1 MAYFEIYLSN
11 FPAELALEGPRADP
25 LVLPHV
31 VVEVALGDERVL
43 ADVARVGLLL
53 LVLDADV
60 LVDARL
66 VEHLVADGA
75 RRVEGALLVVG
86 HKVLL
91 VPQPH
96 MPRQARPVDEH
107 LAAVAALLWL
117 LLVLALLVPVE
128 VALRPKHL
136 PAVAEELLDRLL
148 RPVLHVN
155 ALVLRQVAVDRFS
168 RN

>member
-1 MAYFEIYLSN
+1 M
-11 FPAELALEGPRADP
+11 
-25 LVLPHV
+25 
-31 VVEVALGDERVL
+31 
-43 ADVARVGLLL
+43 
-53 LVLDADV
+53 
-60 LVDARL
+60 
-66 VEHLVADGA
+66 ADGA
-75 RRVEGALLVVG
+75 RRVERALLVVG

-96 MPRQARPVDEH
+96 VPRQARPVDEH

-155 ALVLRQVAVDRFS
+155 ALVLRQVAVDRFNS
-168 RN
+168 K